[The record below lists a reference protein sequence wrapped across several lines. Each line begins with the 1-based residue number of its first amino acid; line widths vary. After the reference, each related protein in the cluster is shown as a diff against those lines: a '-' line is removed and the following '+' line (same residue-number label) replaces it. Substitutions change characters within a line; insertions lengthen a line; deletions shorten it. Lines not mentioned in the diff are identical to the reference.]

1 MRQYWDF
8 IWSLDSGL
16 SVQCQG
22 FLLCPDAWCRDCSWS
37 RPVVTSIRC
46 ILLMSSETHHRHPAP
61 VPVPV
66 VPLLA
71 RIGRHDMVT
80 DADDGW
86 CLRCD
91 PVLHWLHCLTP
102 AAASPSLSSDGGS
115 VCSSVHCQPPAL
127 TERQTH
133 TTINQAHTATLHKYL
148 SCAEWSD
155 ALLPCYI
162 LSWQAF
168 KIWSHLGIKPWTPPQ
183 HSPGTFGLWACVCQW
198 LVGWW
203 KAHVNLTWALP

>member
-1 MRQYWDF
+1 M
-8 IWSLDSGL
+8 
-16 SVQCQG
+16 QCQG
-22 FLLCPDAWCRDCSWS
+22 FLLWPDAWCRDCSWS

-46 ILLMSSETHHRHPAP
+46 ILLISSETHHRHPAP

-71 RIGRHDMVT
+71 RIGRHDIVT

-102 AAASPSLSSDGGS
+102 AAASPSLCSDGGS

-127 TERQTH
+127 TDWQTDSLH
-133 TTINQAHTATLHKYL
+133 NKPSAHCHATQIPELGWVK
-148 SCAEWSD
+148 WS
-155 ALLPCYI
+155 
-162 LSWQAF
+162 
-168 KIWSHLGIKPWTPPQ
+168 
-183 HSPGTFGLWACVCQW
+183 TFTMLYFIMA
-198 LVGWW
+198 
-203 KAHVNLTWALP
+203 NF